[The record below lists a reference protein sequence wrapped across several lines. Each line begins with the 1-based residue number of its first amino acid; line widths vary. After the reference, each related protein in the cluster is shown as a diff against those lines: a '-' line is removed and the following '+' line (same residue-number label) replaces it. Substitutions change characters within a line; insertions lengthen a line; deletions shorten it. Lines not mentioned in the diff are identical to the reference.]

1 MTLCPAQASAMEE
14 GLDPEEVMT
23 GSLSGDSVKQKKRRA
38 QCALKLAAKLA
49 PLLVGENTNN

>member
-1 MTLCPAQASAMEE
+1 MEE